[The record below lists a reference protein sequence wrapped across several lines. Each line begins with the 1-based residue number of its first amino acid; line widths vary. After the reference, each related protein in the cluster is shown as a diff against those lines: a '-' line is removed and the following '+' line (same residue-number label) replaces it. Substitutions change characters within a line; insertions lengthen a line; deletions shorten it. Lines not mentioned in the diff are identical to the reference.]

1 MNSSIKR
8 FFNDLSVRQKLLTGF
23 GLVLAITLL
32 VAWTS
37 WRALEGALHRFD
49 ILLRVNDID
58 TKLYQV
64 RQHEKDFIIRSD
76 EQAIS
81 SALQLIGEIQGIAD
95 STLKVMTI
103 PRTIDLMKQIQADLG
118 QYQQKLTGLADMEK
132 NKRSAQQNMEQ
143 AAREALKQFDELEQR
158 LTEAALQQIRQS
170 GDENGIRALESA
182 THASGMAKD
191 VLTARRHEKDFVMR
205 GDDQYAGKLNALF
218 DALDSRANELAG
230 RIIEPSAREDLD
242 AARKQIERYRSEFAN
257 LRQSIQLHAD
267 SEIELNTR
275 ASGISDSST
284 DALNMQ
290 MQLLEADAHQAKT
303 ILATA
308 AAIGFVVGLL
318 SALLIAQLIVVPLRQ
333 AVSQARKVAAGDL
346 TSDIRS
352 DRKDELG
359 QLMQAMQDMTESLR
373 SLLKRLSS
381 GIEQLATAAEEMS
394 AVTEQTSAGVT
405 QQKMETEQVATAMHQ
420 MVTTVQDVAR
430 NAESA
435 ADSAGHADRQAQ
447 HGTLVVQQAIERIEN
462 LAHAI
467 EQSAG
472 AIERLKHDSTNIGTV
487 LDVIKSI
494 AEQTNL
500 LALNAAIEAA
510 RAGDAGRGFA
520 VVADEV
526 RALARRTQESTTQI
540 EQLVSTLQDGAQ
552 GAVDMMGRSR
562 TQAGQT
568 VEAAKE
574 AGNALLAINTSVSNI
589 QQLNQQ
595 IATAAEQQSAVAEE
609 INRSVTSIRDVA
621 EQSAAATEETSVAS
635 VDLAR
640 LGTELQTEVGR
651 FRLA

>member
-1 MNSSIKR
+1 MTGIR
-8 FFNDLSVRQKLLTGF
+8 AFFQNLGVRQKLLTGF

-37 WRALEGALHRFD
+37 WDALGSTLRRFD

-64 RQHEKDFIIRSD
+64 RQHEKDFIIRGD
-76 EQAIS
+76 EASIGQA
-81 SALQLIGEIQGIAD
+81 LEILDEIDVIAD
-95 STLKVMTI
+95 GTLQVMRLPET
-103 PRTIDLMKQIQADLG
+103 RTLMQRIQTDLKQYRQNLLG
-118 QYQQKLTGLADMEK
+118 MVETDKNRRATQQHME
-132 NKRSAQQNMEQ
+132 E
-143 AAREALKQFDELEQR
+143 AAREALKQFGELEQR
-158 LTEAALQQIRQS
+158 LNTAAVEQIRAT
-170 GDENGIRALESA
+170 GDEVGIRALENA
-182 THASGMAKD
+182 NLASEMAKE
-191 VLTARRHEKDFVMR
+191 VLNARRREKDFIMR
-205 GDDQYAGKLNALF
+205 GEPQYADQLIELF
-218 DALDSRANELAG
+218 EHLDRETRELENQVGDAGAQEDLR
-230 RIIEPSAREDLD
+230 SARQ
-242 AARKQIERYRSEFAN
+242 QIERYRNEFTA
-257 LRQSIQLHAD
+257 LRQSIQLHQSSEAD
-267 SEIELNTR
+267 MSAR
-275 ASGISDSST
+275 ATGISAAST
-284 DALNMQ
+284 DALNL
-290 MQLLEADAHQAKT
+290 QLELLKADADSAKNLLV
-303 ILATA
+303 IAAT
-308 AAIGFVVGLL
+308 IGFVVGVLA
-318 SALLIAQLIVVPLRQ
+318 ALLIAQLIVAPLRQ
-333 AVSQARKVAAGDL
+333 AVQQARKVAAGDL
-346 TSDIRS
+346 STDIRS

-373 SLLKRLSS
+373 GLLRRISN

-405 QQKMETEQVATAMHQ
+405 QQKMETEQVATAMNQ
-420 MVTTVQDVAR
+420 MVATVQDVAR

-435 ADSAGHADRQAQ
+435 ADSAGHADLQARQ
-447 HGTLVVQQAIERIEN
+447 GTSVVQQAIERIES
-462 LAHAI
+462 LAREI
-467 EQSAG
+467 ERSAS
-472 AIERLKHDSTNIGTV
+472 AIERLKHDSTNIGAV

-562 TQAGQT
+562 TQAVDT
-568 VEAAKE
+568 VTAARE
-574 AGNALLAINTSVSNI
+574 AGDALATINHSVASI

-609 INRSVTSIRDVA
+609 INRSVSSIRDVA
-621 EQSAAATEETSVAS
+621 EQSAAATEETSAAS
-635 VDLAR
+635 IDLAR
-640 LGTELQTEVGR
+640 LGGELQTEVNR

>member
-1 MNSSIKR
+1 MTGPIRR

-37 WRALEGALHRFD
+37 WGALESTLRRFD
-49 ILLRVNDID
+49 TLLRVNDID

-64 RQHEKDFIIRSD
+64 RQHEKDFIIRGN
-76 EQAIS
+76 EQSIRDALGIIS
-81 SALQLIGEIQGIAD
+81 EIEGIASD
-95 STLKVMTI
+95 TLKVMTI
-103 PRTIDLMKQIQADLG
+103 PRTIELMQRIQTDLG
-118 QYQQKLTGLADMEK
+118 EYRENLVGLGETEK
-132 NKRSAQQNMEQ
+132 QRRATQQNMEQ

-158 LTEAALQQIRQS
+158 LTRSALEQIRAS
-170 GDENGIRALESA
+170 ADETSIRALETA
-182 THASGMAKD
+182 TRATELAKD
-191 VLTARRHEKDFVMR
+191 VLTARRREKDFIMR
-205 GDDQYAGKLNALF
+205 GEAQYAEQLTGLF
-218 DALDSRANELAG
+218 DTLDSKARSLA
-230 RIIEPSAREDLD
+230 EDVSDPAAREDLES
-242 AARKQIERYRSEFAN
+242 ARQQIERYRSEFAT
-257 LRQSIQLHAD
+257 LRESVQLHDRSEAD
-267 SEIELNTR
+267 MSSR
-275 ASGISDSST
+275 ASGISASST
-284 DALNMQ
+284 DALNLQ
-290 MQLLEADAHQAKT
+290 LQLLQTEAGEAKSV
-303 ILATA
+303 LAIA

-318 SALLIAQLIVVPLRQ
+318 AALLIAQLIVVPLRQ
-333 AVSQARKVAAGDL
+333 AVQQARKVAAGDL
-346 TSDIRS
+346 TADIRS
-352 DRKDELG
+352 ERKDELG
-359 QLMQAMQDMTESLR
+359 QLMQAMQEMTEGLR
-373 SLLKRLSS
+373 SLLKRLSG

-405 QQKMETEQVATAMHQ
+405 QQKMETEQVATAMNQ
-420 MVTTVQDVAR
+420 MVATVQDVAR

-435 ADSAGHADRQAQ
+435 ADSAGQADRQAQ
-447 HGTLVVQQAIERIEN
+447 HGTTVVQQAIERIER
-462 LAHAI
+462 LALAI

-494 AEQTNL
+494 AEQTHL

-562 TQAGQT
+562 AQANHT

-574 AGNALLAINTSVSNI
+574 AGDALDAINDSVSSI

-621 EQSAAATEETSVAS
+621 EQSAAATEETSAAS
-635 VDLAR
+635 IDLAR
-640 LGTELQTEVGR
+640 LGGELQAEVNR

>member
-1 MNSSIKR
+1 MTGIR
-8 FFNDLSVRQKLLTGF
+8 AFFQNLGVRQKLLTGF

-37 WRALEGALHRFD
+37 WDALGSTLRRFD

-64 RQHEKDFIIRSD
+64 RQHEKDFIIRGD
-76 EQAIS
+76 EASIGQA
-81 SALQLIGEIQGIAD
+81 LEILDEIDVIAD
-95 STLKVMTI
+95 GTLQVMRLPET
-103 PRTIDLMKQIQADLG
+103 RTLMQRIQTDLKQYRQNLLG
-118 QYQQKLTGLADMEK
+118 MVETDKNRRATQQHME
-132 NKRSAQQNMEQ
+132 E
-143 AAREALKQFDELEQR
+143 AAREALKQFGELEQR
-158 LTEAALQQIRQS
+158 LNTAAVEQIRAT
-170 GDENGIRALESA
+170 GDEVGIRALENA
-182 THASGMAKD
+182 NLASEMAKE
-191 VLTARRHEKDFVMR
+191 VLNARRREKDFIMR
-205 GDDQYAGKLNALF
+205 GEPQYADQLIELF
-218 DALDSRANELAG
+218 EHLDRETRELENQVGDAGAQEDLR
-230 RIIEPSAREDLD
+230 SARQ
-242 AARKQIERYRSEFAN
+242 QIERYRNEFTA
-257 LRQSIQLHAD
+257 LRQSIQLHQSSEAD
-267 SEIELNTR
+267 MSAR
-275 ASGISDSST
+275 ATGISAAST
-284 DALNMQ
+284 DALNL
-290 MQLLEADAHQAKT
+290 QLELLKADADSAKNLLV
-303 ILATA
+303 IAAT
-308 AAIGFVVGLL
+308 IGFVVGVLA
-318 SALLIAQLIVVPLRQ
+318 ALLIAQLIVAPLRQ
-333 AVSQARKVAAGDL
+333 AVQQARKVAAGDL
-346 TSDIRS
+346 STDIRS

-373 SLLKRLSS
+373 GLLRRISN

-405 QQKMETEQVATAMHQ
+405 QQKMETEQVATAMNQ
-420 MVTTVQDVAR
+420 MVATVQDVAR

-435 ADSAGHADRQAQ
+435 ADSAGHADLQARQ
-447 HGTLVVQQAIERIEN
+447 GTSVVQQAIERIES
-462 LAHAI
+462 LAREI
-467 EQSAG
+467 ERSAS
-472 AIERLKHDSTNIGTV
+472 AIERLKHDSTNIGAV

-562 TQAGQT
+562 TQAVDT
-568 VEAAKE
+568 VTAARE
-574 AGNALLAINTSVSNI
+574 AGDALATINHSVASI

-609 INRSVTSIRDVA
+609 INRSVSSIRDVA
-621 EQSAAATEETSVAS
+621 EQSAAATEETSAAS

-640 LGTELQTEVGR
+640 LGGELQTEVNR